1 MCTSKKIPAFKI
13 TIGTS
18 GWAIII
24 KSVDQIKSKRS
35 REMSPQTSLLP
46 VIFASKISTGLV

>member
-1 MCTSKKIPAFKI
+1 MCASKKIRAFKI
-13 TIGTS
+13 SIGIS

-24 KSVDQIKSKRS
+24 KSVDQIKSTRS

-46 VIFASKISTGLV
+46 VIFASEISTGLI